1 MYYLKMHRRLDLY
14 DLSLF
19 SANNGRNILLE
30 KLKDNSIEL
39 LFLLGQ
45 DNLKFDKKDLFV
57 VYIGSHG
64 DDGAKNADLILPGSA
79 FTEQDG
85 YFTNLEGK
93 IQKAYKASYPTE
105 LAKEDWIIINE
116 LSNTIRGKSLF
127 KDKEEL
133 IDSMFNYLQQ
143 KRKEEF
149 IQTDYSFE
157 NEKILV
163 EDIDYYFS
171 NVIAKNSKT
180 MSECRSLRSNLKKTG
195 TDG

>member
-1 MYYLKMHRRLDLY
+1 
-14 DLSLF
+14 
-19 SANNGRNILLE
+19 
-30 KLKDNSIEL
+30 
-39 LFLLGQ
+39 
-45 DNLKFDKKDLFV
+45 
-57 VYIGSHG
+57 
-64 DDGAKNADLILPGSA
+64 
-79 FTEQDG
+79 
-85 YFTNLEGK
+85 
-93 IQKAYKASYPTE
+93 
-105 LAKEDWIIINE
+105 
-116 LSNTIRGKSLF
+116 
-127 KDKEEL
+127 
-133 IDSMFNYLQQ
+133 MFNYLQQ

>member
-1 MYYLKMHRRLDLY
+1 M
-14 DLSLF
+14 
-19 SANNGRNILLE
+19 
-30 KLKDNSIEL
+30 
-39 LFLLGQ
+39 
-45 DNLKFDKKDLFV
+45 
-57 VYIGSHG
+57 
-64 DDGAKNADLILPGSA
+64 
-79 FTEQDG
+79 
-85 YFTNLEGK
+85 
-93 IQKAYKASYPTE
+93 
-105 LAKEDWIIINE
+105 
-116 LSNTIRGKSLF
+116 F